1 MHDPS
6 FFIPSSHYHN
16 APSYFDNRMRHCINE
31 DYSEDDDDD
40 STTRLTINLKN
51 IRRQKSA
58 CNSSQHCVNK
68 ADTIFRRLSKIS
80 ALTMANGKNFNDS
93 GTILE
98 PSNKEAK
105 MLGAKC
111 VRVQE
116 QQSPF
121 AREDEFLREVDNLNT
136 EIIGNGHT
144 LLSSVQD
151 ITSLINN
158 VTDHAHFVGDD
169 GDGNATFFEVTG
181 ESMELTIAREE
192 EVMSSEMEEMMSLE
206 LDKITSSFTDEVYV
220 YTDI

>member
-1 MHDPS
+1 M
-6 FFIPSSHYHN
+6 
-16 APSYFDNRMRHCINE
+16 A
-31 DYSEDDDDD
+31 
-40 STTRLTINLKN
+40 
-51 IRRQKSA
+51 
-58 CNSSQHCVNK
+58 
-68 ADTIFRRLSKIS
+68 KI
-80 ALTMANGKNFNDS
+80 L
-93 GTILE
+93 ILE

-144 LLSSVQD
+144 LLSSVQE
-151 ITSLINN
+151 ITSLIND
-158 VTDHAHFVGDD
+158 VTDHAHFVGDG

-206 LDKITSSFTDEVYV
+206 L
-220 YTDI
+220 